1 MITEV
6 VCDEVQVF
14 HTHHCGRHRLRAV
27 PPCTKLYDNLGIVR
41 DPPAEVAPQKVF
53 AMSGH
58 SKWSSIKHKKAITDS
73 KRGRVFTKMIKEIT
87 IAARLGGGDINSNP
101 RLRTA
106 VTVAKKQSMPND
118 NIDRAIKK
126 GTGEIAG
133 ASLEEITYEG
143 YGPGGVAIMVDVLS
157 DNRNRTVAELRFV
170 FSRHGGNLGEVGCVG
185 WMFKKRGVIGIEKSA
200 IDEDKLL
207 ELALDAGA
215 DDLTSDGDTFQVLTS
230 PDKFSTVRDALEKA
244 DIPIAHSEQ
253 TRIPENTVAVSG
265 HTAGQV
271 LKLMKSSRITTTCR
285 TSPPTSTSATR
296 RWRSSRRPDAARF
309 CRGGGVC
316 GYSGWIPGVRYA
328 VTDRRRGAGPTLCDR
343 RHDSMRVAGA
353 RSRAFATHP

>member
-1 MITEV
+1 
-6 VCDEVQVF
+6 
-14 HTHHCGRHRLRAV
+14 
-27 PPCTKLYDNLGIVR
+27 
-41 DPPAEVAPQKVF
+41 
-53 AMSGH
+53 MSGH

-170 FSRHGGNLGEVGCVG
+170 FSRHGGHL
-185 WMFKKRGVIGIEKSA
+185 
-200 IDEDKLL
+200 
-207 ELALDAGA
+207 GA
-215 DDLTSDGDTFQVLTS
+215 DDVTSDGDTFQVMTS
-230 PDKFSTVRDALEKA
+230 PDKLNAVRDALEKA
-244 DIPIAHSEQ
+244 GLAIAHSEQ
-253 TRIPENTVAVSG
+253 TRIPENTVA
-265 HTAGQV
+265 
-271 LKLMKSSRITTTCR
+271 
-285 TSPPTSTSATR
+285 
-296 RWRSSRRPDAARF
+296 
-309 CRGGGVC
+309 
-316 GYSGWIPGVRYA
+316 
-328 VTDRRRGAGPTLCDR
+328 
-343 RHDSMRVAGA
+343 
-353 RSRAFATHP
+353 